1 MSQTLAQ
8 RKALAARAARQP
20 DPQVRPDLGR
30 FDPISFHAMQ
40 TVQALLRSGATL
52 VHVERGRV
60 LLRRQ
65 DSLCV
70 VDSAGRVT
78 WSAGR

>member
-20 DPQVRPDLGR
+20 EARVRDDLGR
-30 FDPISFHAMQ
+30 FDPVSFHALQ

-65 DSLCV
+65 ESLCV
-70 VDSAGRVT
+70 VDAAGRVT
-78 WSAGR
+78 WSADR